1 MVGGKK
7 LTAGAKLQI
16 MLFYWINITGTQVL
30 YVVSVFIFQSTIF
43 VSLFSNILEGATL
56 HNNVIY
62 YQQIKWSRLSQ

>member
-16 MLFYWINITGTQVL
+16 MLFYWINITDTQVL

-62 YQQIKWSRLSQ
+62 YQQIK